1 MITILSAT
9 IVFLQTGGKEKEKID
24 NFEIRKRRKA
34 LEKKKQRRIIAG
46 FL

>member
-24 NFEIRKRRKA
+24 NFKIRKGRKA
-34 LEKKKQRRIIAG
+34 QEQKQKRIIAG